1 VVSINWIP
9 TSIGGSSAI
18 DVPSGVAQ
26 SGAETAL
33 PANRPS
39 RARCPDC
46 AVIESAREV
55 AKPGKAS
62 GAEQCADRVRADSHD
77 SAENADL
84 AILLDWHMSARNGY
98 SFIRREV
105 SCSTLAALAAP
116 LLIEP
121 SKAFEILVRFRDGPS
136 QILTE
141 ANL

>member
-1 VVSINWIP
+1 M
-9 TSIGGSSAI
+9 

-26 SGAETAL
+26 GGAETAL

-46 AVIESAREV
+46 GVIESARGV
-55 AKPGKAS
+55 AKRNKAS
-62 GAEQCADRVRADSHD
+62 GTEPCANRVTADSYD

-84 AILLDWHMSARNGY
+84 AILLDWHMNARNGY
-98 SFIRREV
+98 SFIRREIG
-105 SCSTLAALAAP
+105 CSTLAALAAP

-141 ANL
+141 ANLSAWRQRERGKEGNESD